1 MGHDKK
7 ITTLFAGSP
16 QPFEGIAYFY
26 GSKLSHHMIEHLVR
40 ENILRLTPYS
50 SARSEFKGTAS
61 VFIDANENPFDT
73 GLNRYPDPLQWKLKA
88 QIAAWRGIGAE
99 HIFLGN
105 GSDEAIDLLVRI
117 FCEPAQDH
125 IVIAPPTYGM
135 YQVSADIAN
144 VGVRS
149 VPLLKTFQ
157 PDVEAIFAQ
166 ADAHSKLLF
175 LCSPNNP
182 TANDFQPERLR
193 QLIGGFPGIVVVD
206 EAYIDFSSQPGCIA
220 WLEEFPNL
228 VVLQTFSKAWGL
240 AGIRLGMAFASE
252 AIIALFNKVKPPYNV
267 NELTQRAALEAL
279 ANPNKQAEWVRNIL
293 LQRTLLTQFLSGLE
307 YVERIYPSD
316 ANFLL
321 VKVRDANGLY
331 RYLAEQGIIVRN
343 RSSVPGCEGC
353 LRITV
358 GTPQE
363 NERLLEALV
372 AYP

>member
-1 MGHDKK
+1 
-7 ITTLFAGSP
+7 
-16 QPFEGIAYFY
+16 
-26 GSKLSHHMIEHLVR
+26 MIEHLVR
-40 ENILRLTPYS
+40 DNILRLTPYS

-88 QIAAWRGIGAE
+88 QIGAWRRVEAE

-117 FCEPAQDH
+117 FCEPGRDH
-125 IVIAPPTYGM
+125 IVIVPPTYGM

-144 VGVRS
+144 VAVRS
-149 VPLLKTFQ
+149 VPLQNTFQ
-157 PDVEAIFAQ
+157 PDVEAILAQ
-166 ADAHSKLLF
+166 SDAHSKLLF

-182 TANDFQPERLR
+182 TANDMEPGRLR
-193 QLIGGFPGIVVVD
+193 RLIAGFPGIVVVD
-206 EAYIDFSSQPGCIA
+206 EAYIDFSAQSSCIG
-220 WLEEFPNL
+220 WLKEFPNL

-252 AIIALFNKVKPPYNV
+252 EIIALFNKVKPPYNV

-279 ANPNKQAEWVRNIL
+279 TDKNRQEEWVRTIL
-293 LQRTLLTQFLSGLE
+293 WQRTLLTQFLSGLE

-331 RYLAEQGIIVRN
+331 RYLADLGIIVRN

-363 NERLLEALV
+363 NEKLLEALV
-372 AYP
+372 GFC